1 MINQITED
9 LKQAM
14 KSQNKPKI
22 IGLYR
27 NYDDVG
33 RFNAIQTNDYFGII
47 YKDENNL
54 YRLSILKNVIHN
66 IL

>member
-22 IGLYR
+22 IGLR
-27 NYDDVG
+27 
-33 RFNAIQTNDYFGII
+33 
-47 YKDENNL
+47 
-54 YRLSILKNVIHN
+54 N
-66 IL
+66 ILGKLKVIDLI